1 MKKTTVNFFLFS
13 FLALSS
19 VVSFGQSQI
28 KKSELKQFGKSIVPT
43 QGLTPDGH
51 VRCHSTEYEAFLKEQ
66 YPKRST
72 TDEFEAWLAPKIR
85 QIEADRAAGREIQ
98 TVYNIPV
105 VVHIVHNGDA
115 IGTGENITDAQVI
128 SQINV
133 LNQDYRRLAGSR
145 GGANSTGLAVDT
157 QINFCLAQTDP
168 NGNLTTGIVRHNI
181 APYSNNVAN
190 GTGGPDWETK
200 ADVQALK
207 TATSWDPNNYLN
219 MWTIRAGGL
228 SLQSGG
234 LTGLLGYAQ
243 FPSDSGLAGLDADGG
258 LASTDGVV
266 ASFDAMGTIDENDGT
281 FILNGSYNLGRTM
294 THEVGH
300 WLGLRHIWGDGNC
313 TVDDFC
319 ADTPVAG
326 AANYD
331 CVFVDSCPTS
341 PGADQ
346 YQNYMDYSYDY
357 CMDTFTNDQATR
369 IQAVM
374 LNSPRRNTLNA
385 STACQTPTPI
395 IRFTNPTGSI
405 NENTNCNFTD
415 FNFPVTLGKVASA
428 NAVVTFNVTGGTAT
442 QNVDYTIVNPSV
454 TFPTGS
460 TTTQNLTIRVYH
472 DGIVESNETIIVDLI
487 LNANGGDAVL
497 NNAAKTMTITIV
509 DNDFAPTATQIVS
522 ILEEDFEDATGWT
535 IVDTNADTWG
545 VVTGAEGI
553 GTPPNTIVGK
563 AAYSEKSR
571 TYLNGTGNAVPNNY
585 IVSPQVTIPTGATSV
600 DLTYILAGYG
610 ATAGNFSVYFTTTLN
625 PTIAAQITSG
635 TVIQASTTQAAGTS
649 VLKNHDMLPL
659 AGQTGHIAFAH
670 TNNNAA
676 AGLLLVDSVLLKSV
690 SNTLVQTEVNTAT
703 AYQASI
709 PTSGTFHPIDATT
722 SKVMASITTDN
733 FNYGCTNV
741 SVSRSV
747 TSAGAPAVNYGANTA
762 NNMKVMAKTINV
774 TATNNPS
781 GSNSLKFYFTEAEIA
796 AWESA
801 TGNVRSALKVF
812 KGGEAVTYA
821 TTLAAFGPNVS
832 LTATTNTGLAGTYYF
847 GTDATLSNQSFD
859 SLSGVLIYPNPTTNE
874 LNISLNSDFET
885 ATSYT
890 IYNSLGQKILN
901 KKVDSESDLKINT
914 SNYSNGIYFIT
925 IERDGDSKTIKFI
938 KN

>member
-1 MKKTTVNFFLFS
+1 M
-13 FLALSS
+13 
-19 VVSFGQSQI
+19 
-28 KKSELKQFGKSIVPT
+28 E
-43 QGLTPDGH
+43 
-51 VRCHSTEYEAFLKEQ
+51 
-66 YPKRST
+66 
-72 TDEFEAWLAPKIR
+72 
-85 QIEADRAAGREIQ
+85 
-98 TVYNIPV
+98 
-105 VVHIVHNGDA
+105 
-115 IGTGENITDAQVI
+115 
-128 SQINV
+128 
-133 LNQDYRRLAGSR
+133 
-145 GGANSTGLAVDT
+145 
-157 QINFCLAQTDP
+157 
-168 NGNLTTGIVRHNI
+168 
-181 APYSNNVAN
+181 
-190 GTGGPDWETK
+190 
-200 ADVQALK
+200 
-207 TATSWDPNNYLN
+207 
-219 MWTIRAGGL
+219 
-228 SLQSGG
+228 
-234 LTGLLGYAQ
+234 
-243 FPSDSGLAGLDADGG
+243 
-258 LASTDGVV
+258 
-266 ASFDAMGTIDENDGT
+266 
-281 FILNGSYNLGRTM
+281 
-294 THEVGH
+294 
-300 WLGLRHIWGDGNC
+300 
-313 TVDDFC
+313 
-319 ADTPVAG
+319 
-326 AANYD
+326 
-331 CVFVDSCPTS
+331 
-341 PGADQ
+341 
-346 YQNYMDYSYDY
+346 
-357 CMDTFTNDQATR
+357 TFTNDQATR

-571 TYLNGTGNAVPNNY
+571 TYLNGTGNAMPNNY
-585 IVSPQVTIPTGATSV
+585 NVSPQVTIPTGATSV

-625 PTIAAQITSG
+625 PTTAAQITSG

-649 VLKNHDMLPL
+649 VLKNHDMLPF

-747 TSAGAPAVNYGANTA
+747 TSAGAPAVNYGTNTA

-801 TGNVRSALKVF
+801 TGNARSALKVF

-890 IYNSLGQKILN
+890 IYNSLGQKISN